1 MKELKR
7 FLRKNK
13 ERIFSGI
20 TLVLMAA
27 TIGLA
32 LLYMISDSMNPSMIF
47 FVAAVLM
54 IDLAVNFYRQKK
66 KSKGI
71 YLFYGL
77 AAAACIALGC
87 ILRMMPTE

>member
-71 YLFYGL
+71 YLFYAL
-77 AAAACIALGC
+77 AAAACIAIGC